1 MAVEKMDEFVS
12 RIGLELERLEKRVDD
27 LAEQGGRNAE
37 ILGGRVVEAMRISA
51 AGRTKLQDELERM
64 SKNLTIRIDLLDEAT
79 TDRFERTTTRLDNT
93 NERVAKVE
101 DWLSS
106 HYGSAERSDDEFSP
120 VIGGGVVQED
130 EDELTGFRAG
140 LREAENRV
148 RAHMRDA
155 FSEATTNAVCRA
167 VREGTASTARGSRL
181 YPTRPIRDNPQG

>member
-12 RIGLELERLEKRVDD
+12 RIAGDSKDLRTEFNRMSGLLGSRV
-27 LAEQGGRNAE
+27 N
-37 ILGGRVVEAMRISA
+37 EAMRISA
-51 AGRTKLQDELERM
+51 AGRTKLQEEFDRFSENFTQRL
-64 SKNLTIRIDLLDEAT
+64 DLLD
-79 TDRFERTTTRLDNT
+79 ERTTTRFEDMSS
-93 NERVAKVE
+93 RVAKVE
-101 DWLSS
+101 DWLAS
-106 HYGSAERSDDEFSP
+106 HAERPDEEFSP
-120 VIGGGVVQED
+120 AIGGGVVQED

-181 YPTRPIRDNPQG
+181 YPTRPIKDNPQG